1 MKFHFSSFSDVTDF
15 NLHEAKDSSEND
27 AAETLLN
34 AVALMSYIEEC
45 EQGDS
50 THQTKHFLFPP

>member
-34 AVALMSYIEEC
+34 AVPLMSYIEEV
-45 EQGDS
+45 
-50 THQTKHFLFPP
+50 